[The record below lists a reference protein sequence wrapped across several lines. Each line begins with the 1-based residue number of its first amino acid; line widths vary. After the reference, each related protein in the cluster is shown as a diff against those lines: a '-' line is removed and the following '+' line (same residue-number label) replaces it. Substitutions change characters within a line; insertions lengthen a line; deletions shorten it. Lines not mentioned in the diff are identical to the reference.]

1 MCRQR
6 NSDDAFRLEAPEL
19 APAVPKMPTLL
30 DGAERAGKTNI
41 SKYETRS
48 SESAGL
54 ELTSYGVTDTIFGG
68 TMTKRNGSFEKG
80 KLEAMARLRNQN
92 DEFCRRLQIA
102 VEMGIEFCPTTVTR
116 EPCTKHPISNYTRPD
131 DPAQ

>member
-1 MCRQR
+1 MVPASAAISATLRQQWTAVLTMSRPRFFCCSAFGRYWHKADLARRLPLCPLSGAKWTSKAFMCRQR

-54 ELTSYGVTDTIFGG
+54 ELTSYGVT
-68 TMTKRNGSFEKG
+68 
-80 KLEAMARLRNQN
+80 
-92 DEFCRRLQIA
+92 
-102 VEMGIEFCPTTVTR
+102 TR
-116 EPCTKHPISNYTRPD
+116 FLGHYD
-131 DPAQ
+131 